1 MELLIKSCTQEQ
13 DDVFILF
20 GGSGSEIV
28 LCRDIQRN
36 FISSELHN
44 DYYQMITQRL
54 SNNGHISNEHRL
66 PFIQERNG
74 VNVAV
79 TLPQAELF
87 V

>member
-1 MELLIKSCTQEQ
+1 
-13 DDVFILF
+13 
-20 GGSGSEIV
+20 
-28 LCRDIQRN
+28 
-36 FISSELHN
+36 
-44 DYYQMITQRL
+44 MITQRL